1 MECEYCNKIFKTKGI
16 LKNHQQTTKYC
27 LKIRNEKNEKWK
39 CNYCEKNFT
48 SKQTLESHF
57 EKCVNKVIFYEKD
70 LTIKNL
76 NNEIEMLQKF
86 HGNELIQKDKIIKE
100 KDELIN
106 KLQEQIKELASLAIE
121 KPSNNNH
128 IINNTSNQNSNKM
141 IDNRTLNMIPLDLN
155 QENLKKTLEEKFT
168 ENHLINGQKGVAQFF
183 VDNILVSEDNKYM
196 IKCTDPSRKMFIYLD
211 SEGKVHKDINAF
223 KLTHIISDPVIDIS
237 HKLVN
242 ELPDKYPNDTDRVDF
257 AMNKFVEIVN
267 IKTDNNEFIKNLIPP
282 LVFKN

>member
-1 MECEYCNKIFKTKGI
+1 MECQYCKKTFSNKFT
-16 LKNHQQTTKYC
+16 LKNHQLNAKYC
-27 LKIRNEKNEKWK
+27 LEIRKKDNENFK
-39 CNYCEKNFT
+39 CSFCK
-48 SKQTLESHF
+48 
-57 EKCVNKVIFYEKD
+57 
-70 LTIKNL
+70 KNL
-76 NNEIEMLQKF
+76 ASKWSLDNHLDNCVDKFKMLLD
-86 HGNELIQKDKIIKE
+86 EKE
-100 KDELIN
+100 KDIIHYKENILRLETQN
-106 KLQEQIKELASLAIE
+106 KDLLLQIKELASLAIE
-121 KPSNNNH
+121 KPSNN
-128 IINNTSNQNSNKM
+128 IINNTSNQNSNNKM

-183 VDNILVSEDNKYM
+183 MDNILVSDDNKYM

-282 LVFKN
+282 LVVKN